1 MSLRSLNIPV
11 IDFVGKRKFAMIFSA
26 VLLVLSITSIG
37 FQGLKFGID
46 FTGGTL
52 IELGYENT
60 ADLEDIRSKLSE
72 GDFKGTNVQY
82 FGSDTEVLIQL
93 EPQEVS
99 SAKLSSSIIRMLGD
113 GIDIRRVEFVG
124 PKVGEELTN
133 DGGLAM
139 LYALI
144 GILIYVAFR
153 FEYRFALGSI
163 AALVHDVIIT
173 LGIFSILQIEFD
185 LTVLAAILAVI
196 GYSLNDTIVVFDR
209 IRENFLSTRQVEV
222 EPIINE
228 ALNQTLSRTL
238 MTSLTTLLVLLALF
252 YLGGEVI
259 HSFAGALLIGVIVGT
274 YSSIYVAS
282 SMILALGISKEDML
296 PSEKEKKEI
305 QVEAEPIINEA
316 LNQTLSRTLMT
327 SLTTLLVLLALFYL
341 GGEVIHSFAGALL
354 IGVIVGTYSSIYVAS
369 SMILALGISKED
381 MLPSEK
387 EKKEIDARP

>member
-26 VLLVLSITSIG
+26 VLLVLSIASIS

-52 IELGYENT
+52 IELGYEKT
-60 ADLEDIRSKLSE
+60 ADLEDIRLKLSE

-113 GIDIRRVEFVG
+113 GIDVRRVEFVG

-209 IRENFLSTRQVEV
+209 IRENFLSSRQV
-222 EPIINE
+222 
-228 ALNQTLSRTL
+228 
-238 MTSLTTLLVLLALF
+238 
-252 YLGGEVI
+252 
-259 HSFAGALLIGVIVGT
+259 
-274 YSSIYVAS
+274 
-282 SMILALGISKEDML
+282 K
-296 PSEKEKKEI
+296 
-305 QVEAEPIINEA
+305 AEPIINEA

-354 IGVIVGTYSSIYVAS
+354 IGVIIGTYSSIYVAS

>member
-209 IRENFLSTRQVEV
+209 IRENFLSTRQVE
-222 EPIINE
+222 
-228 ALNQTLSRTL
+228 
-238 MTSLTTLLVLLALF
+238 
-252 YLGGEVI
+252 
-259 HSFAGALLIGVIVGT
+259 
-274 YSSIYVAS
+274 
-282 SMILALGISKEDML
+282 
-296 PSEKEKKEI
+296 
-305 QVEAEPIINEA
+305 AEPIINEA

>member
-1 MSLRSLNIPV
+1 MSLKSLNIPV
-11 IDFVGKRKFAMIFSA
+11 IDFVGRRKYAMIFSA
-26 VLLVLSITSIG
+26 ILLIASIASIG

-52 IELGYENT
+52 IELGYKKT
-60 ADLEDIRSKLSE
+60 ADLEGIRSKLASA
-72 GDFKGTNVQY
+72 DFKGTNVQY

-93 EPQEVS
+93 EPQAAS
-99 SAKLSSSIIRMLGD
+99 SAQISSSIIRMLGD
-113 GIDIRRVEFVG
+113 GIDVRRVEFVG

-163 AALVHDVIIT
+163 AALIHDVIIT
-173 LGIFSILQIEFD
+173 LGVFSLLQIEFD

-209 IRENFLSTRQVEV
+209 IRENFLATRLLEP

-238 MTSLTTLLVLLALF
+238 MTSLTTLLVLFALF

-259 HSFAGALLIGVIVGT
+259 HSFAGALLIGVVIGT

-282 SMILALGISKEDML
+282 TTILAMGISKEDLL
-296 PSEKEKKEI
+296 PSEKEKK
-305 QVEAEPIINEA
+305 A
-316 LNQTLSRTLMT
+316 
-327 SLTTLLVLLALFYL
+327 
-341 GGEVIHSFAGALL
+341 
-354 IGVIVGTYSSIYVAS
+354 
-369 SMILALGISKED
+369 
-381 MLPSEK
+381 
-387 EKKEIDARP
+387 IDARP

>member
-11 IDFVGKRKFAMIFSA
+11 INFVSNRKYAMIFSTI
-26 VLLVLSITSIG
+26 LLVVSIASIG

-52 IELGYENT
+52 IELGYEKT
-60 ADLEDIRSKLSE
+60 ADLEDIRSKLTSANYS
-72 GDFKGTNVQY
+72 GANVQY

-93 EPQEVS
+93 EPQAAT
-99 SAKLSSSIIRMLGD
+99 SAQLSSSIIRMLGD
-113 GIDIRRVEFVG
+113 GLDVRRVEFVG

-173 LGIFSILQIEFD
+173 IGIFSLLQIEFD

-209 IRENFLSTRQVEV
+209 IRENFLSTRHI
-222 EPIINE
+222 EPGLIVND

-238 MTSLTTLLVLLALF
+238 MTSLTTLIVLLALF

-259 HSFAGALLIGVIVGT
+259 HSFAGALIIGVVIGT

-282 SMILALGISKEDML
+282 SMILALGISKED
-296 PSEKEKKEI
+296 I
-305 QVEAEPIINEA
+305 
-316 LNQTLSRTLMT
+316 
-327 SLTTLLVLLALFYL
+327 
-341 GGEVIHSFAGALL
+341 
-354 IGVIVGTYSSIYVAS
+354 
-369 SMILALGISKED
+369 
-381 MLPSEK
+381 LPSEK

>member
-1 MSLRSLNIPV
+1 MNLKSLNIPV
-11 IDFVGKRKFAMIFSA
+11 IDFVGRRKYAMIFSA
-26 VLLVLSITSIG
+26 TLLIISIASIG
-37 FQGLKFGID
+37 LQGLKFGID

-52 IELGYENT
+52 IELGYEKT
-60 ADLEDIRSKLSE
+60 ADLDSIRSKLSSA
-72 GDFKGTNVQY
+72 DFKGTNVQY

-93 EPQEVS
+93 EPQTAS
-99 SAKLSSSIIRMLGD
+99 SAQISSSVIRMLGEGVD
-113 GIDIRRVEFVG
+113 VRRVEFVG

-163 AALVHDVIIT
+163 VALIHDVTIT
-173 LGIFSILQIEFD
+173 LGIFSILKIEFD

-209 IRENFLSTRQVEV
+209 IRENFLATRHVEP

-238 MTSLTTLLVLLALF
+238 MTSFTTLLVLFALF

-259 HSFAGALLIGVIVGT
+259 HSFAGALLIGVVIGT

-282 SMILALGISKEDML
+282 TTVLAM
-296 PSEKEKKEI
+296 
-305 QVEAEPIINEA
+305 
-316 LNQTLSRTLMT
+316 
-327 SLTTLLVLLALFYL
+327 
-341 GGEVIHSFAGALL
+341 
-354 IGVIVGTYSSIYVAS
+354 
-369 SMILALGISKED
+369 GISKED

>member
-11 IDFVGKRKFAMIFSA
+11 IDFVGRRKYAMIFSA
-26 VLLVLSITSIG
+26 ILLIVSIASIG

-52 IELGYENT
+52 IELGYEKS
-60 ADLEDIRSKLSE
+60 ADLEGIRAKLSSE
-72 GDFKGTNVQY
+72 DFKGANVQY

-93 EPQEVS
+93 EPQATS
-99 SAKLSSSIIRMLGD
+99 SAKLSSSIIRMLGE
-113 GIDIRRVEFVG
+113 GIDVRRVEFVG

-163 AALVHDVIIT
+163 VALIHDVIIT
-173 LGIFSILQIEFD
+173 LGIFSLLQIEFD

-209 IRENFLSTRQVEV
+209 IRENFLATRQVE
-222 EPIINE
+222 PGSIINE

-238 MTSLTTLLVLLALF
+238 MTSLTTLLVLFALF

-259 HSFAGALLIGVIVGT
+259 HSFAGALLIGVVIGT

-282 SMILALGISKEDML
+282 STILVM
-296 PSEKEKKEI
+296 
-305 QVEAEPIINEA
+305 
-316 LNQTLSRTLMT
+316 
-327 SLTTLLVLLALFYL
+327 
-341 GGEVIHSFAGALL
+341 
-354 IGVIVGTYSSIYVAS
+354 
-369 SMILALGISKED
+369 GISKED